1 MVHILLFLGRRS
13 RLHIPDRM
21 YLLSSAAVTHIYYHS
36 KLRKS
41 SVFVFYAL
49 SVLIRKN
56 PILNNIDEI
65 VFLLMWDGACFTGF
79 V

>member
-1 MVHILLFLGRRS
+1 MILIFLFLGRRS
-13 RLHIPDRM
+13 RLHSLIRE
-21 YLLSSAAVTHIYYHS
+21 YLLSSAAVTHINYHRG
-36 KLRKS
+36 LRKS

-56 PILNNIDEI
+56 PILKNIDEI
-65 VFLLMWDGACFTGF
+65 EFLLMWDGACFTGF

>member
-1 MVHILLFLGRRS
+1 MIHIFLFLGRRS
-13 RLHIPDRM
+13 RLHPVTWG
-21 YLLSSAAVTHIYYHS
+21 YLLSSAAVTHIYYHRG
-36 KLRKS
+36 LWKS